1 MTDSLQGLLDNFI
14 ILGMAGYFAAIVRA
28 PITGII
34 LISEMTGSFTH
45 LLSLSLV
52 SLIAYV
58 IPDMVRCAPVYDQ
71 LLHRLLRKLNPDRE
85 TSLTGE
91 KVLVE
96 GMIFHGSEAE
106 GKKVSEIQWPRTCL
120 LISLLR
126 GEAEFVPRGET
137 KFLAGDKMVILC
149 DESAQGKL
157 HEVLL
162 NVCETV
168 KMESVIRSH
177 S

>member
-1 MTDSLQGLLDNFI
+1 
-14 ILGMAGYFAAIVRA
+14 MAASSR
-28 PITGII
+28 
-34 LISEMTGSFTH
+34 
-45 LLSLSLV
+45 
-52 SLIAYV
+52 
-58 IPDMVRCAPVYDQ
+58 R
-71 LLHRLLRKLNPDRE
+71 
-85 TSLTGE
+85 
-91 KVLVE
+91 
-96 GMIFHGSEAE
+96 
-106 GKKVSEIQWPRTCL
+106 KVSEIQWPRTCL

-126 GEAEFVPRGET
+126 VEAEFVPRGET

-168 KMESVIRSH
+168 KMESVMRLH